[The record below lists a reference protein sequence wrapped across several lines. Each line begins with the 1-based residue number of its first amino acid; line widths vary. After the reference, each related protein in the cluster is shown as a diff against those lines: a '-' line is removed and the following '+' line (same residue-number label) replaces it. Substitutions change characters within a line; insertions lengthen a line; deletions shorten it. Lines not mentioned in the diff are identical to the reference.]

1 MRPTFS
7 FAAKDSTDMKK
18 LLITILFIWFATQTN
33 AQNLLTNSDGLLAIG
48 QGIPLTVQGG
58 VFNSGTILNE
68 GDLRLSGDWSNSGV
82 YSSVS
87 GTFTL
92 AGQNQ
97 IFDPG
102 SSTYEHLVINSSGV
116 VITNDLTISNSM
128 ELIDGIVSVV
138 SGSKILL
145 EQTASLSGGNENA
158 YIDGALFTTTTG
170 DFTFPVGTEFEYL
183 SLTLTNIQSD
193 DSVGVQAFSSQLEAT
208 LPLELD
214 AYSPNRYWQIIGS
227 ESFNAEGLTLPLS
240 NETFVENIDEA
251 VIAFTQQTQ
260 EALSIIGTSS
270 SNGDLLTGTIST
282 VGSIH
287 PGYYLIADQSVVG
300 PPITVINVVTPLQ
313 DGKHDFLRIENI
325 EFYED
330 NLVEIFD
337 RQGVKIFE
345 MKGYNNTDRVFRG
358 AANKGSRGTLQTGNY
373 YYTIKLTSSKRE
385 SGFVYVKN

>member
-1 MRPTFS
+1 MKRLNLYLLLSMPV
-7 FAAKDSTDMKK
+7 FALYAQDLFTNDNSTVVINAGVPFVVVGSASNNG
-18 LLITILFIWFATQTN
+18 LII
-33 AQNLLTNSDGLLAIG
+33 
-48 QGIPLTVQGG
+48 
-58 VFNSGTILNE
+58 NE
-68 GDLRLSGDWSNSGV
+68 GDLRLSGDWSNSGD

-92 AGQNQ
+92 NGNNQ
-97 IFDPG
+97 LFDPG
-102 SSTYEHLVINSSGV
+102 VSSYSQLTINSSGI
-116 VITNDLTISNSM
+116 VITSDLNINNSLNL
-128 ELIDGIVSVV
+128 EQGIVSVV

-145 EQTASLSGGNENA
+145 TDNASVSGSTSS
-158 YIDGALFTTTTG
+158 YIDGALFTTTSG

-183 SLTLTNIQSD
+183 PVTLTNIQSN
-193 DSVGVQAFSSQLEAT
+193 DSVGVMAYNSQFEAT
-208 LPLELD
+208 LPAELD
-214 AYSPNRYWQIIGS
+214 AYSQNRYWEVIGS
-227 ESFNAEGLTLPLS
+227 ESFTATKLTLPLN
-240 NETFVENIDEA
+240 NETFIENIDEA
-251 VIAFTQQTQ
+251 VIAFSTEVQ
-260 EALSIIGTSS
+260 EILSITGVASID
-270 SNGDLLTGTIST
+270 GDMTAGTIST
-282 VGSIH
+282 EASIR
-287 PGYYLIADQSVVG
+287 PGYYLIAEQSMAD
-300 PPITVINVVTPLQ
+300 PPITVINVVTSLQ